1 METLILQI
9 LRIKISKK
17 IGKFPKI
24 ILMPVI
30 LLFHRNYISN
40 ENQKL
45 WIAKYPAL
53 CSFKLEFIEVVV
65 VQAIM

>member
-1 METLILQI
+1 
-9 LRIKISKK
+9 
-17 IGKFPKI
+17 
-24 ILMPVI
+24 MPVI

>member
-17 IGKFPKI
+17 SVN

>member
-1 METLILQI
+1 
-9 LRIKISKK
+9 
-17 IGKFPKI
+17 
-24 ILMPVI
+24 MPVI

-65 VQAIM
+65 VQAIRLCKNLVIMNQ